1 MEFTVTILGANSAV
15 PAHDR
20 HQTSQVINV
29 GNDLLMIDCGE
40 ATQIQLQR
48 YKVKSSKI
56 KHIFISH
63 LHGDHYLGL
72 MGVISTFHLNKRKA
86 PLTIFGPKGL
96 DDIITTQLRYGNT
109 HLNYP
114 LKFIATNP
122 ENKELLL
129 DAKRYQ
135 VFSFPLK
142 HRLPCTGFYVIE
154 KASQRNLIKKQLLAH
169 PMSIEAINT
178 LKNGKD
184 FKDEKGQIIYKVD
197 KFAYPAPPLRRYVFC
212 SDTIYDP
219 SLVPYIQ
226 EADLL
231 YHEAT
236 FMENEA
242 YRAALTYHSTAKQAA
257 TIAKEAGVKK
267 LLLGHYSTRY
277 QDLEPLLD
285 EAKDLFP
292 CSELSIEGETYT
304 V

>member
-20 HQTSQVINV
+20 HQTSQIINV

-40 ATQIQLQR
+40 ASQIQLQR

-72 MGVISTFHLNKRKA
+72 MGVISTFHLNKRTA
-86 PLTIFGPKGL
+86 PLTIYGPQGL
-96 DDIITTQLRYGNT
+96 DEIITTQLRYGNT

-114 LKFIATNP
+114 LKFVPTNP
-122 ENKELLL
+122 KNKELLV
-129 DAKRYQ
+129 DAKKYQ

-142 HRLPCTGFYVIE
+142 HRLPCTGFYIIE
-154 KASQRNLIKKQLLAH
+154 KRGLRNLIKEQLLAH
-169 PMSIEAINT
+169 PIGIEAINT
-178 LKNGKD
+178 LKSGKD
-184 FKDEKGQIIYKVD
+184 FKDVNGKIIYKVEE
-197 KFAYPAPPLRRYVFC
+197 FAYPAPPLRRYAFC

-226 EADLL
+226 GADLL

-242 YRAALTYHSTAKQAA
+242 YRASLTFHSTAKQAA
-257 TIAKEAGVKK
+257 SIAKEANVKK

-277 QDLEPLLD
+277 QDLEPLLS
-285 EAKDLFP
+285 EAKDIFP
-292 CSELSIEGETYT
+292 CCELSIEGETYT

>member
-1 MEFTVTILGANSAV
+1 M
-15 PAHDR
+15 
-20 HQTSQVINV
+20 

-72 MGVISTFHLNKRKA
+72 MGVISTFHLNKRKT
-86 PLTIFGPKGL
+86 PLTIYGPKGL
-96 DDIITTQLRYGNT
+96 DEIITTQLKYGNT
-109 HLNYP
+109 QLNYP
-114 LKFIATNP
+114 LKFVPTNP
-122 ENKELLL
+122 KNKELLL

-142 HRLPCTGFYVIE
+142 HRLPCTGFYIIE
-154 KASQRNLIKKQLLAH
+154 KKGQRNLIKEQLLAH

-178 LKNGKD
+178 LKSGKD
-184 FKDEKGQIIYKVD
+184 FKDEKGEIIYKVD
-197 KFAYPAPPLRRYVFC
+197 EFAYPAPPLHRYAFC

-219 SLVPYIQ
+219 SLVPYIRGV
-226 EADLL
+226 DLL

-236 FMENEA
+236 FMETEA
-242 YRAALTYHSTAKQAA
+242 YRASLTYHSTAKQAA
-257 TIAKEAGVKK
+257 SIAKEANVKK

-277 QDLEPLLD
+277 QDLDPLLN
-285 EAKDLFP
+285 EAKEVFLG
-292 CSELSIEGETYT
+292 SELSIEGETYT